1 MDIWYSSIQSPS
13 GNILLK
19 SVYKRY
25 LKKRKE
31 RGGACTD
38 PELFSSGA
46 RSEGFN
52 FRFPGGGGGGGVRG
66 LFCKKKQTKKQN
78 KTKNKYK
85 TNKNTHT
92 KKKTVNAKKNMPYL
106 RILMSLKHSLKS
118 DLYEVIVLNS
128 VNHCFLPTF
137 ASIEFYCIQQN
148 PVKISTFFLLK
159 KIHSIPTKVGAPFAI
174 YKCFFKTSL
183 ESTIWPTCN

>member
-66 LFCKKKQTKKQN
+66 LFCKKNKQKN
-78 KTKNKYK
+78 KTKQK
-85 TNKNTHT
+85 TNTKQIKTHT
-92 KKKTVNAKKNMPYL
+92 RKKK
-106 RILMSLKHSLKS
+106 
-118 DLYEVIVLNS
+118 
-128 VNHCFLPTF
+128 
-137 ASIEFYCIQQN
+137 Q
-148 PVKISTFFLLK
+148 
-159 KIHSIPTKVGAPFAI
+159 
-174 YKCFFKTSL
+174 
-183 ESTIWPTCN
+183 

>member
-52 FRFPGGGGGGGVRG
+52 FRFPVGGGGVEVG
-66 LFCKKKQTKKQN
+66 SEAFFVKKTNKKTKQN
-78 KTKNKYK
+78 KKQIQNK
-85 TNKNTHT
+85 
-92 KKKTVNAKKNMPYL
+92 
-106 RILMSLKHSLKS
+106 
-118 DLYEVIVLNS
+118 
-128 VNHCFLPTF
+128 
-137 ASIEFYCIQQN
+137 
-148 PVKISTFFLLK
+148 
-159 KIHSIPTKVGAPFAI
+159 
-174 YKCFFKTSL
+174 
-183 ESTIWPTCN
+183 

>member
-52 FRFPGGGGGGGVRG
+52 FRFPVGGGVEVG
-66 LFCKKKQTKKQN
+66 SEAFFVKKTNKKTKQN
-78 KTKNKYK
+78 KKQIQNK
-85 TNKNTHT
+85 
-92 KKKTVNAKKNMPYL
+92 
-106 RILMSLKHSLKS
+106 
-118 DLYEVIVLNS
+118 
-128 VNHCFLPTF
+128 
-137 ASIEFYCIQQN
+137 
-148 PVKISTFFLLK
+148 
-159 KIHSIPTKVGAPFAI
+159 
-174 YKCFFKTSL
+174 
-183 ESTIWPTCN
+183 